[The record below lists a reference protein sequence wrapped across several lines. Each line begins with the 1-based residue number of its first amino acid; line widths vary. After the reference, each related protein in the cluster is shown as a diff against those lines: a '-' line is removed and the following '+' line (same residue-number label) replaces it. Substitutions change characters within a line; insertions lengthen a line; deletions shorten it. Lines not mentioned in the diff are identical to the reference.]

1 MTSTQVQDEAITMSA
16 EVLEASAGARKRQKK
31 VGPQGSPTKYAKAPK
46 A

>member
-1 MTSTQVQDEAITMSA
+1 MTSTQVHDGAVTMSA

-31 VGPQGSPTKYAKAPK
+31 GVPPGSPGKRAKAPK